1 MALQLRNPGGLYQG
15 EAPLNPLPYVNI
27 ALQQRARRQARED
40 AIDKYYRELPNTIND
55 KGVRDQEIPLIN
67 EYRNKIF
74 EYGLKNKEALRNPK
88 LDNGA
93 AQFNLNKLMQEAQ
106 GVARQSQEL
115 GRRSLERGKM
125 YLSKEGRWAVDDEDF
140 MTAEELESLPINDPR
155 HKQMDMPSLLSNR
168 PFDES
173 EFGKELKG
181 KVKYGT
187 EVVTTDDPN
196 DPLMNI
202 VSQVPSLDKN
212 AKGEL
217 YGYVANKYNGNK
229 RFREFIQK
237 ATTEQLNIWYKT
249 YKDKFG
255 VEPKEDEDFAVGYA
269 ITQLPISSTRQK
281 KERDIGAIMDKRN
294 KFAQEQQ
301 ARGFAHAERMAALR
315 FGYSKA
321 LKDYTA
327 GVDAAQDQKVLNTF
341 LNNTIGSGFVGN
353 VEIGG
358 EKTNGVFSDLP
369 KDISKKYTITVT
381 DPSDPKYTIEKE
393 PDSWFFTEDKKFAIP
408 LYYEDPSKKSGNL
421 ITNPNQ
427 KPVSMQNIKVDL
439 AKLLLGQKQRGG
451 EVIEQFDGSGVQQQS
466 PSGNKPAKTKTINVT
481 TNKQTIPGWN

>member
-341 LNNTIGSGFVGN
+341 LKILLTM
-353 VEIGG
+353 EYL
-358 EKTNGVFSDLP
+358 E
-369 KDISKKYTITVT
+369 
-381 DPSDPKYTIEKE
+381 
-393 PDSWFFTEDKKFAIP
+393 
-408 LYYEDPSKKSGNL
+408 
-421 ITNPNQ
+421 
-427 KPVSMQNIKVDL
+427 
-439 AKLLLGQKQRGG
+439 AKLPLA
-451 EVIEQFDGSGVQQQS
+451 V
-466 PSGNKPAKTKTINVT
+466 
-481 TNKQTIPGWN
+481 